1 VLVDLAGRAQS
12 RRIDLGFECAAT
24 DVSVR
29 GHAVTLREIVMNLVD
44 NAIRYTQ
51 PGGIVTTRIVVAPG
65 VATFTVEDNGPGIP
79 ESERERVLERFYR
92 LADQDSDGCG
102 LGLAIVKEFT
112 SQLGATLILRQ
123 AGGGTGLAVD
133 VAFRT
138 DATGDA

>member
-1 VLVDLAGRAQS
+1 
-12 RRIDLGFECAAT
+12 GFECAAAEV
-24 DVSVR
+24 DVR
-29 GHAVTLREIVMNLVD
+29 GDAVTLHEIVMNLVD

-65 VATFTVEDNGPGIP
+65 TAMLTVEDNGPGIP

-112 SQLGATLILRQ
+112 SQLGARLTLRT
-123 AGGGTGLAVD
+123 AAGGTGLAVD
-133 VAFRT
+133 VAF
-138 DATGDA
+138 DTGPAREPA

>member
-1 VLVDLAGRAQS
+1 VDS
-12 RRIDLGFECAAT
+12 LGNVY
-24 DVSVR
+24 VSDSFNQ
-29 GHAVTLREIVMNLVD
+29 T
-44 NAIRYTQ
+44 IRKIA

-102 LGLAIVKEFT
+102 LGLAIVKEF
-112 SQLGATLILRQ
+112 SQQLGAGLTLRAA
-123 AGGGTGLAVD
+123 AGGKGLAVD

-138 DATGDA
+138 AAGVA